1 MSTDHTE
8 PTPQPTG
15 PGEAQ
20 YVPDQSWQPG
30 EDDELVDR
38 PSEDVLDEGITAPD
52 DDPLAGMDLTE
63 SGQRE
68 GETHDDRLAREEPD
82 VWEDEPTSE
91 GDPDASPYAA
101 PGPSGEQAPDGATDT
116 AAGRI
121 VAEPDD
127 DDPTDLPGEAQDVY
141 GSDVGA
147 AGARFGP
154 EESAMA
160 IEDKPGGDV
169 AIDEGGTAE
178 PDEPRSEG

>member
-1 MSTDHTE
+1 
-8 PTPQPTG
+8 
-15 PGEAQ
+15 
-20 YVPDQSWQPG
+20 
-30 EDDELVDR
+30 
-38 PSEDVLDEGITAPD
+38 DEGITAPD

-101 PGPSGEQAPDGATDT
+101 PGPSGEQAPDSAAATV
-116 AAGRI
+116 AGRL
-121 VAEPDD
+121 VAEPAD
-127 DDPTDLPGEAQDVY
+127 DDPSGRPGEWQVGY
-141 GSDVGA
+141 GSDVAG

-154 EESAMA
+154 AAPAKA
-160 IEDKPGGDV
+160 IEDAPGGDV

-178 PDEPRSEG
+178 PDEPRSGG